1 MGGLDNS
8 SIFLSVPEA
17 ETSKIKWS
25 KRQWGRFRFETSSLA
40 SLVDGHR
47 LPEHT
52 YDLSRFFLQQERER
66 GRELSGFFIRPLIL
80 SYLDS
85 TLKTSFDFCY
95 LLIGPVAKYSH
106 TGVLQ
111 HMTFGEMPFSP
122 QQMLKFRTDFRCFTR
137 SLWTVICGSF
147 FLKTQFPFN
156 SLFVTFLRNSLLHD
170 QSERNLEVAFE
181 VANVKPLISGA

>member
-25 KRQWGRFRFETSSLA
+25 KRQWGRFHFETSSLA

-106 TGVLQ
+106 TGVS
-111 HMTFGEMPFSP
+111 TS
-122 QQMLKFRTDFRCFTR
+122 TYDFWGDAIQSTADAKIQNW
-137 SLWTVICGSF
+137 L
-147 FLKTQFPFN
+147 
-156 SLFVTFLRNSLLHD
+156 SLLHQVFMD
-170 QSERNLEVAFE
+170 CDLWQFFFKNPISFQFLVCYFSKKFSPAWSKWK
-181 VANVKPLISGA
+181 KPRSGIWSCQR